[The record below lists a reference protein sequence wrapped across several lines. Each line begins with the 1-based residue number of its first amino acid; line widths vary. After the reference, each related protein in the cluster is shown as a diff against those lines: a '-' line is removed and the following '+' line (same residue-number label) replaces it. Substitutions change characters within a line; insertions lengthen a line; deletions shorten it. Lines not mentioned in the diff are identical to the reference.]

1 MKKVIKQKENGFY
14 YLVTE
19 IEVKDVLFL
28 LICVVIMGIV
38 ILKELVK

>member
-14 YLVTE
+14 YLDAEV
-19 IEVKDVLFL
+19 EVKDVLFL
-28 LICVVIMGIV
+28 LVCVVIMGIV

>member
-14 YLVTE
+14 YLDTE
-19 IEVKDVLFL
+19 VEVKEVLL
-28 LICVVIMGIV
+28 LLVCVVIMGIV